1 MCWQGASPKDNHC
14 PQSLLGGHHL
24 WTHGSQL
31 PGWDQ
36 MRLGACRARRS
47 TCCTL
52 AGASYEDVP
61 RRPWERKMR
70 DPSRRATSPRANLGT
85 RQTHNRPL
93 LSGRPGCGLNNSPG
107 DPEDP
112 TASLEIA
119 FHKGPGD
126 TTKES
131 SGRRRAGFCP
141 PSEGGHQRQTDAS
154 MRETRL
160 RSLG

>member
-1 MCWQGASPKDNHC
+1 
-14 PQSLLGGHHL
+14 
-24 WTHGSQL
+24 
-31 PGWDQ
+31 
-36 MRLGACRARRS
+36 
-47 TCCTL
+47 
-52 AGASYEDVP
+52 
-61 RRPWERKMR
+61 MR

-85 RQTHNRPL
+85 RQTRNRPL

-154 MRETRL
+154 MRETWVQ
-160 RSLG
+160 SLG